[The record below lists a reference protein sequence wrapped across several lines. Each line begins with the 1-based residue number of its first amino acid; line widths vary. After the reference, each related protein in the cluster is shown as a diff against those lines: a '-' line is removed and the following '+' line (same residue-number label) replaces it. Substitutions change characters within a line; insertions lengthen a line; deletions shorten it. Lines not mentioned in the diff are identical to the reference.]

1 MISSASREVAMG
13 VRVRVAKR
21 RRGLAGEG
29 KGERRRRRRGFS
41 FARVFGDSGLDFF
54 FLFCFFN
61 FRSGAENEV
70 SSHWSRSL
78 ELEVGVWSPIKRGRS
93 RTIKNGEPRV
103 YCKWDQRSIHKCGL

>member
-1 MISSASREVAMG
+1 MG

-29 KGERRRRRRGFS
+29 KGERRRRRGFS
-41 FARVFGDSGLDFF
+41 FARVFGDSGLDFS

-78 ELEVGVWSPIKRGRS
+78 DLEVGVWSPIKRDRS

-103 YCKWDQRSIHKCGL
+103 YYKWDQRSIHKCGL

>member
-41 FARVFGDSGLDFF
+41 FARVFGDSGLDIFF
-54 FLFCFFN
+54 SFLFFQFQI
-61 FRSGAENEV
+61 
-70 SSHWSRSL
+70 WS
-78 ELEVGVWSPIKRGRS
+78 
-93 RTIKNGEPRV
+93 
-103 YCKWDQRSIHKCGL
+103 